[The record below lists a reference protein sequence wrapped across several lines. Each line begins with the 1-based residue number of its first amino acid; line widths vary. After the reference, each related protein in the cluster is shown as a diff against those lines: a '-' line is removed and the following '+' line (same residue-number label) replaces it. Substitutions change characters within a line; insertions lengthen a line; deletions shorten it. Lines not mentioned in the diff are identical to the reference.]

1 MDKSDLPLDQPANQ
15 DIVTG
20 TDSARH
26 REDLTA
32 FWVRP
37 PATPNWL
44 ACDDLNK
51 RQGRALRGFKY
62 DTVLTNE
69 GESLAWSHLH
79 EEIRNRADLSGAS
92 RCFILTISEA
102 VLG

>member
-1 MDKSDLPLDQPANQ
+1 MDKSDLPLDQPTHQ

-20 TDSARH
+20 TYCARH
-26 REDLTA
+26 REDLMT

-44 ACDDLNK
+44 ARDDLNK
-51 RQGRALRGFKY
+51 CQSRALRGFKH

-69 GESLAWSHLH
+69 GESLAWSHFRYL
-79 EEIRNRADLSGAS
+79 LS
-92 RCFILTISEA
+92 T
-102 VLG
+102 